1 MDQVVERESGG
12 GVREGRRSWIVNVVL
27 ENEKRRRERA
37 EKFKQDENNSMWV
50 GGPLENFRAFS
61 QNFGDGE
68 HGIIFFFLF
77 LYTQEMGRGM
87 SCFICLQKGR
97 GGGRFVILVV
107 ANWNKS
113 LHQVVIALI

>member
-68 HGIIFFFLF
+68 HGIVFFFF
-77 LYTQEMGRGM
+77 FFTRKRWGEGWAASFAYRKE
-87 SCFICLQKGR
+87 

>member
-1 MDQVVERESGG
+1 M
-12 GVREGRRSWIVNVVL
+12 NVVL